1 MANLTS
7 VLKYLEQ
14 ERNRLG
20 AQLERL
26 NHALSVLIG
35 TSNHRTRR
43 RLSAA
48 GRARIAAA
56 QRARWARSKGQKVV
70 SILARK
76 GRTISPAARKNWRSP
91 ESALG
96 KVAEGTKEGLDSSRP
111 RAMACKE
118 NDPWKRPISLGVSA
132 RPYNTLGKTS
142 DKVNSMRCTASAIWR
157 LIPSDSCWR
166 RPSWVKISTCK
177 ALQMWW

>member
-20 AQLERL
+20 AQLEHL

-43 RLSAA
+43 TLSAA

-56 QRARWARSKGQKVV
+56 QRARWAKSKGQKVV

-76 GRTISPAARKNWRSP
+76 GRTISPAARKKIGAAQKARWAKWR
-91 ESALG
+91 
-96 KVAEGTKEGLDSSRP
+96 
-111 RAMACKE
+111 
-118 NDPWKRPISLGVSA
+118 
-132 RPYNTLGKTS
+132 
-142 DKVNSMRCTASAIWR
+142 
-157 LIPSDSCWR
+157 
-166 RPSWVKISTCK
+166 K
-177 ALQMWW
+177 AQKKA

>member
-35 TSNHRTRR
+35 TSHHRTRR
-43 RLSAA
+43 TISAA

-56 QRARWARSKGQKVV
+56 QRARWAKSKGQKLV
-70 SILARK
+70 STRRRK
-76 GRTISPAARKNWRSP
+76 GRTMSSAARNRIVAAQKARWAKWR
-91 ESALG
+91 
-96 KVAEGTKEGLDSSRP
+96 
-111 RAMACKE
+111 
-118 NDPWKRPISLGVSA
+118 
-132 RPYNTLGKTS
+132 
-142 DKVNSMRCTASAIWR
+142 
-157 LIPSDSCWR
+157 
-166 RPSWVKISTCK
+166 K
-177 ALQMWW
+177 AQKKA

>member
-20 AQLERL
+20 AQLEHL

-43 RLSAA
+43 TLSAA

-56 QRARWARSKGQKVV
+56 QRARWAKVKGQKVV

-76 GRTISPAARKNWRSP
+76 GRTMSPAARKRIVAAQKARWAKWR
-91 ESALG
+91 
-96 KVAEGTKEGLDSSRP
+96 
-111 RAMACKE
+111 
-118 NDPWKRPISLGVSA
+118 
-132 RPYNTLGKTS
+132 KTQ
-142 DKVNSMRCTASAIWR
+142 K
-157 LIPSDSCWR
+157 
-166 RPSWVKISTCK
+166 KG
-177 ALQMWW
+177 

>member
-1 MANLTS
+1 MTNLTS

-20 AQLERL
+20 SQLERL

-35 TSNHRTRR
+35 TSNRRARRTI
-43 RLSAA
+43 SAA

-76 GRTISPAARKNWRSP
+76 GRTMSPAARRRIAAAQKARWAKWRK
-91 ESALG
+91 EHK
-96 KVAEGTKEGLDSSRP
+96 KV
-111 RAMACKE
+111 
-118 NDPWKRPISLGVSA
+118 
-132 RPYNTLGKTS
+132 
-142 DKVNSMRCTASAIWR
+142 
-157 LIPSDSCWR
+157 
-166 RPSWVKISTCK
+166 
-177 ALQMWW
+177 

>member
-7 VLKYLEQ
+7 VLKNLEQ

-43 RLSAA
+43 TISVA

-56 QRARWARSKGQKVV
+56 QRARWAKSKEQKVV

-76 GRTISPAARKNWRSP
+76 GRTMSPAARKRIVAAQKARWAKWRK
-91 ESALG
+91 AH
-96 KVAEGTKEGLDSSRP
+96 
-111 RAMACKE
+111 
-118 NDPWKRPISLGVSA
+118 
-132 RPYNTLGKTS
+132 
-142 DKVNSMRCTASAIWR
+142 
-157 LIPSDSCWR
+157 R
-166 RPSWVKISTCK
+166 RG
-177 ALQMWW
+177 

>member
-1 MANLTS
+1 MTNLTS

-43 RLSAA
+43 RISAA

-56 QRARWARSKGQKVV
+56 QRARWAKVKGHKVI
-70 SILARK
+70 SIVARK
-76 GRTISPAARKNWRSP
+76 GRSISPAARKRIAAAQKARWAKWR
-91 ESALG
+91 
-96 KVAEGTKEGLDSSRP
+96 
-111 RAMACKE
+111 
-118 NDPWKRPISLGVSA
+118 
-132 RPYNTLGKTS
+132 
-142 DKVNSMRCTASAIWR
+142 
-157 LIPSDSCWR
+157 
-166 RPSWVKISTCK
+166 K
-177 ALQMWW
+177 AHKKG